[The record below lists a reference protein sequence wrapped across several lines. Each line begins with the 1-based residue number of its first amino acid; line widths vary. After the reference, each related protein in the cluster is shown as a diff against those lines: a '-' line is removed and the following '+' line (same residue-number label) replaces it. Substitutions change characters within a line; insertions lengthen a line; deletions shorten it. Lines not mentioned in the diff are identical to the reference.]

1 MPLFIDIGVCSN
13 GCPRHCVKPPQV
25 PMNKK
30 ISRWLPL
37 VGGLLS
43 LACGTMQPAATATP
57 VLIPPTPEVVPSSE
71 PPASSTTNYPLR
83 YYDDEAGVSLDI
95 PAGWKVMQSSEI
107 PLFAEVIAPDS
118 MATFELSQ
126 DEASERSLDV
136 LQGDYIDE
144 WLPAAEIESSTSLI
158 TTAGQH
164 GWVRTGLAG
173 DTRWQI
179 VTFALE
185 ESTYHLSFRAP
196 PDTFI
201 EFELTFDSFVR
212 SFAVDGRAALE
223 VPTLNALVLSSGE
236 PLTLDPA
243 LTRSG
248 PTELMGDLFSGLVTL
263 DPTLQIRPA
272 LAESWNVSA
281 AGTVYTFSPSPEA
294 HFHNG
299 RPVIAADVVFSWQR
313 AAVPITQSDTV
324 GLYLGD
330 ILGLQ
335 DFRVGEASDI
345 AGLQVIDEHT
355 LQVTIDGPKPYFLA
369 KLAFPVAAVVDRYQ
383 VDLPSWEEHPNGT
396 GPFRHV
402 QHIKDDIFIVER
414 NLFYTGALPRLDYV
428 VYRMYTGMTRRLY
441 ESDEVDFAGLT
452 HDQQSRAEDPDD
464 GLYGSFFTEQNLCTS
479 YVTFNTSVP
488 PFNDALVRRAFS
500 TATDRARYV
509 EAITNGEATLA
520 RGLLPPGMPGFSSD
534 LTLPEYDPQ
543 SARDLLAQST
553 YGGAENLPEI
563 TWTLRSSGG
572 RYSSAAALLVDM
584 WEAALGV
591 RVLVEGLDRDSYY
604 EQVDAGNFGQLL
616 LSGWCAD
623 YPDPENFIDLIFH
636 SESAQNDGQ
645 YISSEFDRLVEAART
660 EEDVSERLALYE
672 QAELLLLDDAPAI
685 FLTHSGPSYGVW
697 KPRVQGYV
705 PSPIGV
711 PQHQFMWIDSR

>member
-1 MPLFIDIGVCSN
+1 
-13 GCPRHCVKPPQV
+13 
-25 PMNKK
+25 MNNK
-30 ISRWLPL
+30 IRCWLPL
-37 VGGLLS
+37 VSGLLS
-43 LACGTMQPAATATP
+43 FACGILQPGATATP

-71 PPASSTTNYPLR
+71 PLASSIPDYPLR
-83 YYDDEAGVSLDI
+83 YYDDEAGVSLEI
-95 PAGWKVMQSSEI
+95 KAGWMVMQSSEF
-107 PLFAEVIAPDS
+107 PLIAEVIAPDG
-118 MATFELSQ
+118 MATFELTMS
-126 DEASERSLDV
+126 ETSERPLDV
-136 LQGDYIDE
+136 IQGDYIKE
-144 WLPAAEIESSTSLI
+144 WLPAAEIESSTSLT
-158 TTAGQH
+158 TTAGQR

-179 VTFALE
+179 VTLASE
-185 ESTYHLSFRAP
+185 EGTYHLSFQAS
-196 PDTFI
+196 PDTFM
-201 EFELTFDSFVR
+201 EFESTFDSSMQ
-212 SFAVDGRAALE
+212 SFSVDGQTALE
-223 VPTLNALVLSSGE
+223 VSRFNALVLSSGE

-248 PTELMGDLFSGLVTL
+248 PTGLMGDLFSGLVTL

-281 AGTVYTFSPSPEA
+281 AGTVYTFFLSPEA

-299 RPVIAADVVFSWQR
+299 RPVTAADVVFSWQR
-313 AAVPITQSDTV
+313 AADPVTRSDTV

-330 ILGLQ
+330 ILGMQ
-335 DFRVGEASDI
+335 EFRVGEAFDI

-369 KLAFPVAAVVDRYQ
+369 KLAFPVSAVVDRYQ
-383 VDLPSWEEHPNGT
+383 VDLPNWEEHPNGT

-402 QHIKDDIFIVER
+402 QHIKDEIFIVER
-414 NLFYTGALPRLDYV
+414 NPFYTGAMPRLDYV
-428 VYRMYTGMTRRLY
+428 IYRMYAGVTRRLY

-452 HDQQSRAEDPDD
+452 RDQQSRAEDPDD
-464 GLYGSFFTEQNLCTS
+464 GLYGTFFTEPNLCTS

-488 PFNDALVRRAFS
+488 PFDDALVRRAFA

-520 RGLLPPGMPGFSSD
+520 RGLLPPGMPGFSLD
-534 LTLPEYDPQ
+534 LKPPEYDPQ
-543 SARDLLAQST
+543 LARELLAQSS
-553 YGGAENLPEI
+553 YGGSESLPEI

-591 RVLVEGLDRDSYY
+591 RVSVEGLDRESYY
-604 EQVDAGNFGQLL
+604 EQVDAGNFGHLL

-645 YISSEFDRLVEAART
+645 YNSAEFDRLVEAART
-660 EEDVSERLALYE
+660 EGDVAERLALYE

-685 FLTHSGPSYGVW
+685 FLTHSGPGYGVW
-697 KPRVQGYV
+697 KPRVQGYI